1 MKVEKKELA
10 NSQIELSVEV
20 PSDEL
25 QPYLEKGAQKVS
37 EQVKIEGFRPG
48 KAPYDILKQKIGEM
62 TILEEAAHLFVEK
75 QVDEIIK
82 ENLIGQD
89 PVGQPRIEITKL
101 APGNSMEFKV
111 VISLLPKISLGEY
124 KGFNIK
130 IEPVKVAKEELEK
143 TLRDLREMRAKEV
156 ISDQS
161 AKLGDKVIIDVEM
174 FLDKVP
180 VEGGQSKD
188 VAVILG
194 KDYFVPGFDKKIEGG
209 KKHDAREFSLL
220 YPDNHHQGN
229 LAGKMVDFKVQI
241 KEIYDRQIPELND
254 EFAAIFQ
261 FKNIEELS
269 KALEEN
275 IEHEKEHQAEHK
287 YEAEMLEKIINN
299 TKFGDLPEILMNNEI
314 QVMLGEL
321 EQSLSQQGAKLEDYL
336 NHLKKSKEQLMLDL
350 SPSAL
355 KRVKTALAI
364 REIAIIEKIKVSE
377 KEIDDKI
384 EELKVKYQNQKEI
397 QEMIKQAHYR
407 QYLENLLSNEKVIK
421 SLKEWNYVNAS
432 DQQKG

>member
-20 PSDEL
+20 SSDEL

-82 ENLIGQD
+82 DNLIGQD

-101 APGNSMEFKV
+101 APGNPMEFKV

-156 ISDQS
+156 LSEQA

-180 VEGGQSKD
+180 IEGGQSKD

-209 KKHDAREFSLL
+209 KKNDTREFSLL

-275 IEHEKEHQAEHK
+275 IEHEKEHQTEHK

-299 TKFGDLPEILMNNEI
+299 TKFGDLPELLINNET

-321 EQSLSQQGAKLEDYL
+321 EQSLSQQGAKLDDYL
-336 NHLKKSKEQLMLDL
+336 NHLKKSKEQLILDFA
-350 SPSAL
+350 PSAI

-364 REIAIIEKIKVSE
+364 REIAIIEKIKVNE

-397 QEMIKQAHYR
+397 QEMIKQSHYR

-421 SLKEWNYVNAS
+421 SLKEWNYANAS